1 MEQDRKEI
9 IQSLEASLDSLQQ
22 SIELHCQLLQMLFAG
37 DQGPRNYDPPSA
49 QNCGAGRE
57 RQLKAAIYEAI
68 EVLEESRK
76 SFKSKQLAALRKKLI
91 RVLTESQRHL

>member
-22 SIELHCQLLQMLFAG
+22 SIELHCQLLQMLFDG
-37 DQGPRNYDPPSA
+37 NQGPRRFDPPPA
-49 QNCGAGRE
+49 QNGTGRE

-76 SFKSKQLAALRKKLI
+76 SFKSRQLAALRKKLI
-91 RVLTESQRHL
+91 CVLTETQRPE